1 MPLLPGTP
9 PAGPLTWE
17 STLWALNVAHQLADH
32 QKLGESTAAL
42 IEKLI
47 AKQAANARSTAALAQ
62 QATDTNKQLMEAL
75 EALSQAHEA
84 QEALEAENTQLA
96 QSVIKLTLRVETLE
110 QLVGG
115 SSKYSDVKPKGD
127 DSDDK
132 LTGDDD
138 KPMGNDDK
146 PTGDDNK
153 PTGDDDKLMGDKQNT
168 DYSELQG
175 DDQLTGDGDQLKDG
189 DKPKGDDD
197 EPSALM
203 KKHFLSMKRVYRDVV
218 RFDGVQDDSN
228 SYDDDGDSKGH
239 GNSCKG
245 DGNPYIGDS
254 DQLKDSDKPTGDDDE
269 PSALMKRFLS
279 MRWVN
284 RDIARFDGVQ
294 DDGNSYDGDGDSKG
308 HGNSCKEEGDSKGD
322 SKGNGNSC
330 KGD

>member
-1 MPLLPGTP
+1 MQHWLHSLH
-9 PAGPLTWE
+9 AV
-17 STLWALNVAHQLADH
+17 LNAAHRLADH

-42 IEKLI
+42 IET
-47 AKQAANARSTAALAQ
+47 QAANARLTAALAQ

-127 DSDDK
+127 DGDDK

-146 PTGDDNK
+146 PTGDDDK
-153 PTGDDDKLMGDKQNT
+153 PTGDDDKLTGDKQNT

-189 DKPKGDDD
+189 DKPK
-197 EPSALM
+197 
-203 KKHFLSMKRVYRDVV
+203 
-218 RFDGVQDDSN
+218 
-228 SYDDDGDSKGH
+228 
-239 GNSCKG
+239 
-245 DGNPYIGDS
+245 
-254 DQLKDSDKPTGDDDE
+254 GDDDE

-308 HGNSCKEEGDSKGD
+308 HGNSCKGDSKGD
-322 SKGNGNSC
+322 SKGDGNSC